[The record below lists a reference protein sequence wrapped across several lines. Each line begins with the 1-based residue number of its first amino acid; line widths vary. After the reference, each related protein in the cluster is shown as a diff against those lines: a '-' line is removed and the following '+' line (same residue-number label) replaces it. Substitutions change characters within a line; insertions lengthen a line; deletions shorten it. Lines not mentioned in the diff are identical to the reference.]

1 MQKAVVMA
9 AAPSVVAATLTDE
22 QLAMLQGFVRSASFG
37 KLCGLLRNSVKAG
50 TAFTKDDILEA
61 KKSFEDLEK
70 QAKGQERNAAE
81 EDKVKAEWDALTDK
95 WTEIL
100 KNRISPETRSGLERA
115 LEELK
120 DEGAP
125 I

>member
-1 MQKAVVMA
+1 M
-9 AAPSVVAATLTDE
+9 
-22 QLAMLQGFVRSASFG
+22 
-37 KLCGLLRNSVKAG
+37 KAG

-100 KNRISPETRSGLERA
+100 KNRISPETRSGLEHA